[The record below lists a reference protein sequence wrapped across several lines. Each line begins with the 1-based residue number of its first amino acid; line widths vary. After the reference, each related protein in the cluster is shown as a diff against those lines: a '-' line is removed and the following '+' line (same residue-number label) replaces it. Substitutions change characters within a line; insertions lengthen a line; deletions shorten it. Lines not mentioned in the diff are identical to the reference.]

1 MRQSVRT
8 LGLKTPIPGGA
19 TMQDLAMEMLDLA
32 RIGLSNRNNLS
43 ASGENETGYL
53 AELDEIARSGKTP
66 ADRLLERY
74 YGAWN
79 RDVRHVFTEKAY

>member
-1 MRQSVRT
+1 MRT

-32 RIGLSNRNNLS
+32 RIGLNNRNNLS

-53 AELDEIARSGKTP
+53 SGLDEIARSGKTP
-66 ADRLLERY
+66 AERLLERY
-74 YGAWN
+74 HGAWN
-79 RDVRHVFTEKAY
+79 RDVRFVFAEEAY

>member
-1 MRQSVRT
+1 MKLVT
-8 LGLKTPIPGGA
+8 C
-19 TMQDLAMEMLDLA
+19 
-32 RIGLSNRNNLS
+32 
-43 ASGENETGYL
+43 